1 MGFSS
6 GFSGKSGAGGT
17 GLTIVSG
24 SHWQI
29 LRFHS
34 GSTSVIGT
42 DDHKIDDEGL
52 LLVTGSLKLKGELT
66 HSGSIVP
73 ENSEIHGLGNGSKK
87 YSNVHTDNMTAAN
100 MLTGDLH
107 LRNERGDWT
116 IFEERSIL
124 VVQNNITGERFKL
137 VMEKI
142 ED

>member
-6 GFSGKSGAGGT
+6 GFSGKSGGGR
-17 GLTIVSG
+17 IKVISG
-24 SHWQI
+24 SHGQI

-34 GSTSVIGT
+34 GSNAIIGT

-52 LLVTGSLKLKGELT
+52 LSVTGSLNLKGQLS

-73 ENSEIHGLGNGSKK
+73 ESNDALGSGENK
-87 YSNVHTDNMTAAN
+87 YSNVHTDVLTTVN

-116 IFEERSIL
+116 IFEEKSSL